1 MPVKLGLNA
10 KPMKACTSPGD
21 GTKNQPPTAYTTHQD
36 TPGQGRAGHPTQCCW
51 DETLASGRCLSLS
64 PSLSC
69 SLSLAHCCGIL
80 ESWLWIRSQ
89 RIAGLSAPAHLTQP
103 AVTHRLSATPTRVKA
118 HAPPR
123 LQLCKVWHAKGS
135 LLQLTRHLLRRNA
148 HWQLGLWMPRPCG
161 QRICHSMNGM
171 SLYCK

>member
-1 MPVKLGLNA
+1 MAQRTNPLL
-10 KPMKACTSPGD
+10 PT
-21 GTKNQPPTAYTTHQD
+21 PPTK
-36 TPGQGRAGHPTQCCW
+36 PGQGRAGHPTQW
-51 DETLASGRCLSLS
+51 QWEETLASGRCLSLS
-64 PSLSC
+64 
-69 SLSLAHCCGIL
+69 LSLKHTLSVAHCCGIL
-80 ESWLWIRSQ
+80 QSWLWIRSQ
-89 RIAGLSAPAHLTQP
+89 RIAGLSAPAHP
-103 AVTHRLSATPTRVKA
+103 ARHAATHRLSSTPTRVKA